1 MKLPRAFYERDAIT
15 VAKELLGKLLV
26 HNSEEGRTSGIIVET
41 EAYMGVEDKASHS
54 YGGKKTKRTS
64 TLYDKPGTAYIY
76 LVYGIHCLLNV
87 VTGPEGVPMA
97 VLIRALEPKEG
108 IELMKAR
115 RQLED
120 IRRLCKG
127 PGSLTKAMGIGMELN
142 GTDMTGDRLFIE
154 DIGYYPREIVQT
166 TRIGVD
172 YAEEDALKP
181 WRFYIKGNRYVSR
194 K

>member
-1 MKLPRAFYERDAIT
+1 MKLPRRFYERDAII

-26 HNSEEGRTSGIIVET
+26 HNSKEGRTSGIIVET

-108 IELMKAR
+108 TELMKAR
-115 RQLED
+115 RGLED
-120 IRRLCKG
+120 MRRLCRG

-142 GTDMTGDRLFIE
+142 GIDMTGDRLFIE
-154 DIGYYPREIVQT
+154 DVGYYPHKIVQT

>member
-1 MKLPRAFYERDAIT
+1 MKLPRTFYERDAIT

-108 IELMKAR
+108 TELMKAR

-154 DIGYYPREIVQT
+154 DIGYHPREIVQT

>member
-1 MKLPRAFYERDAIT
+1 MKLPRTFYERDAIT

>member
-1 MKLPRAFYERDAIT
+1 MKLPRTFYERDAIT

-154 DIGYYPREIVQT
+154 DIGYHPREIVQT

>member
-1 MKLPRAFYERDAIT
+1 MKLPRSFYEKDAIT

-26 HNSEEGRTSGIIVET
+26 HNSRQGRTSGIIVET
-41 EAYMGVEDKASHS
+41 EAYMGTEDKASHS
-54 YGGKKTKRTS
+54 YGGRRTKRTS

-108 IELMKAR
+108 IELMRAR
-115 RQLED
+115 RGLENVK
-120 IRRLCKG
+120 RLCKG
-127 PGSLTKAMGIGMELN
+127 PGSLTKAMGIDMRLN
-142 GTDMTGDRLFIE
+142 GIDMTGNILFIE
-154 DIGYYPREIVQT
+154 DIGYNPEEIVQT
-166 TRIGVD
+166 TRIGVE

-181 WRFYIKGNRYVSR
+181 WRFYIKGNKYVSR

>member
-1 MKLPRAFYERDAIT
+1 MKLPRTFYERDAIA
-15 VAKELLGKLLV
+15 VAKELLGKLLI

-154 DIGYYPREIVQT
+154 DIGYHPREIVQT